1 LGKADR
7 AGEGNRRSFWAP
19 VKIGCRFSQLEI
31 FHCPKMKDSLAEESG
46 KAAIG

>member
-1 LGKADR
+1 V
-7 AGEGNRRSFWAP
+7 EE
-19 VKIGCRFSQLEI
+19 IGCRFSQLEI